1 MNLAKLATAAAAL
14 ALVPFTAQAQDAA
27 TAPTAGAATP
37 SDTAAPA
44 ETAAPA
50 ADAAAPASGAAAATP
65 STGAVEITQGATVT
79 GNDGN
84 PIGTVMQVTPQ
95 AVVVDTGV
103 NQIPLPRD
111 AFAQGDTGLTLNITK
126 TELDTSY
133 SQQMAALE
141 AQVSEKLVA
150 GTPVITADSQP
161 LGTVDTV
168 QGDNVVLAMT
178 GDEKLT
184 LGKDVFAVDSNGS
197 LMVRATKA
205 QIDQAMAGSAA
216 PAQS

>member
-14 ALVPFTAQAQDAA
+14 ALVPFAAQAQDAA
-27 TAPTAGAATP
+27 TAPAAGAATP

-44 ETAAPA
+44 ETATPA
-50 ADAAAPASGAAAATP
+50 AGAAAPAAGAATP
-65 STGAVEITQGATVT
+65 STGAVQITQGATVT

-95 AVVVDTGV
+95 AVVVDTGM

-150 GTPVITADSQP
+150 GTPVMTADSQP

-168 QGDNVVLAMT
+168 QGENVVLAMT